1 MLKRIQNE
9 INLVLRDIYYNKICA
24 SVLLP
29 NTIRTLFY
37 KAGGV
42 HIENKVT
49 ICAHCFVGS
58 SQLSIGRGTFINYNV
73 WFNTAGEIRIGKQC
87 NIAYNVM
94 FVTSTHELGDKER
107 RAGRNDVRGI
117 EVGDGTW
124 IGAGAI
130 ILPGVKIGKG
140 VVIGAGSVVTK
151 ACDDNCVYAG
161 NPAVKVKDLDR
172 IIKRE

>member
-1 MLKRIQNE
+1 
-9 INLVLRDIYYNKICA
+9 
-24 SVLLP
+24 
-29 NTIRTLFY
+29 
-37 KAGGV
+37 
-42 HIENKVT
+42 
-49 ICAHCFVGS
+49 
-58 SQLSIGRGTFINYNV
+58 
-73 WFNTAGEIRIGKQC
+73 
-87 NIAYNVM
+87 M

-151 ACDDNCVYAG
+151 DCEDNCVYVG
-161 NPAVKVKDLDR
+161 NPALKVKALD
-172 IIKRE
+172 